1 MTELKL
7 LASIL
12 AGSRLSYI
20 GAAGFQ
26 LKIGEEYLTGQDI
39 QETARKLLN
48 KEFFRFAMR
57 GAKYAVVTAKGMAAL
72 ANMEVDPTGYIYDD
86 PDYSTEIYV
95 GTAFICRICGDG
107 NADKDAVQAHIDA
120 EHAEGH
126 NDPDDD
132 QDDQDDYRPG
142 GIFGPPLE
150 THTYYAPGYEPE
162 ESDADDLAEPGM
174 DRPYNF
180 DEPTEE

>member
-95 GTAFICRICGDG
+95 GTAFICRICGAGD
-107 NADKDAVQAHIDA
+107 ADKDMVQAHIDT
-120 EHAEGH
+120 EHGEDNNH

-132 QDDQDDYRPG
+132 GGDDQDDYRPG
-142 GIFGPPLE
+142 GIFGPPAEHL
-150 THTYYAPGYEPE
+150 TYYAPGYEPE
-162 ESDADDLAEPGM
+162 ESDAASGM

-180 DEPTEE
+180 DEPAEE